1 MAIKQ
6 APPEPDLPNI
16 RRHLRARPLARLLG
30 WGSAATVALAAVA
43 LTSQSEDGRQRL
55 QMAIAYV
62 SAPVR
67 AVAQLPPASLQAEA
81 NTQHLAAQ
89 LSELAADRERLTARI
104 AVLER
109 SLEDMTGSIKQ
120 QNERLPAAQAASSP
134 PPAPAPVA
142 TTFPSL
148 PPLAMPAIGE
158 ATPGWQIAGKPPET
172 AEVAQPPPTEA
183 APPPKALEPA
193 APPPQTVAPRP
204 ADEPGPQAAAPLPEP
219 VPLPPVRVA
228 AVPSEPV
235 VPSKPEYG
243 IDLGSAA
250 SLEAL
255 RVHWAAVKANYGPLL
270 VGLRPLAAAHPRRPS
285 GVNYRLVAGPLPNVA
300 EAAQLCARFPPTRT
314 GCRPAKF
321 IGAQLAEH

>member
-30 WGSAATVALAAVA
+30 WGSAATVALTAVA

-62 SAPVR
+62 SAPAR

-81 NTQHLAAQ
+81 NTRHLAAQ

-134 PPAPAPVA
+134 PPA
-142 TTFPSL
+142 
-148 PPLAMPAIGE
+148 G
-158 ATPGWQIAGKPPET
+158 AGRDHLS
-172 AEVAQPPPTEA
+172 VF
-183 APPPKALEPA
+183 
-193 APPPQTVAPRP
+193 
-204 ADEPGPQAAAPLPEP
+204 AAARHAGHRRSHARLADG
-219 VPLPPVRVA
+219 RQTA
-228 AVPSEPV
+228 GNSR
-235 VPSKPEYG
+235 SC
-243 IDLGSAA
+243 
-250 SLEAL
+250 
-255 RVHWAAVKANYGPLL
+255 N
-270 VGLRPLAAAHPRRPS
+270 AAAH
-285 GVNYRLVAGPLPNVA
+285 
-300 EAAQLCARFPPTRT
+300 
-314 GCRPAKF
+314 
-321 IGAQLAEH
+321 